1 MRYTKIVRAIYKKA
15 NHEGIDHRD
24 LVRRWIMLFEE
35 TRVQGWNRDA
45 FIEECMR
52 IKEEK
57 K

>member
-35 TRVQGWNRDA
+35 TRVTGWSRDA
-45 FIEECMR
+45 FLDECIR
-52 IKEEK
+52 IKEEQK
-57 K
+57 